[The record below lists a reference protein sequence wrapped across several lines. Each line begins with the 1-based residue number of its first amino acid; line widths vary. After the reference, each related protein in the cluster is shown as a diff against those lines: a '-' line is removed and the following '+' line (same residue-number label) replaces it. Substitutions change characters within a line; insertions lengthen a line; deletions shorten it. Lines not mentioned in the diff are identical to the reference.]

1 MNLLVR
7 LSPLV
12 LGLVFNFSL
21 FSVEF
26 QKIET
31 QAMTDSYQL
40 EKKGNFKASINSL
53 MSLYLMRPTEYFL
66 NLRLGWLYYQSQK
79 YKNALYHYSLAQK
92 SEKSSINAVLGMSYS
107 HEQLGEIDES
117 IAVLLNFNSQ
127 NPFNME
133 LNIRLASLFLG
144 ISQYT
149 SALAVYEQ
157 ILRFYPE
164 NTSILVKKAV
174 VLFKLKKIKNS
185 KEVFYKILQIDPSN
199 TTALK
204 YMNTDRSLAFNRNY

>member
-1 MNLLVR
+1 
-7 LSPLV
+7 
-12 LGLVFNFSL
+12 
-21 FSVEF
+21 
-26 QKIET
+26 
-31 QAMTDSYQL
+31 
-40 EKKGNFKASINSL
+40 
-53 MSLYLMRPTEYFL
+53 
-66 NLRLGWLYYQSQK
+66 
-79 YKNALYHYSLAQK
+79 
-92 SEKSSINAVLGMSYS
+92 MSYS

-133 LNIRLASLFLG
+133 LNIRLALAFLG

-174 VLFKLKKIKNS
+174 VLFKLKK
-185 KEVFYKILQIDPSN
+185 
-199 TTALK
+199 
-204 YMNTDRSLAFNRNY
+204 R